1 MPYVVRIEQTR
12 NKQRLGPFRGN
23 KGDTW
28 TTDLAELAYR
38 IPAPYDDSEDNL
50 YDAIDDI
57 RKRMLDG
64 HVFAF
69 TSLRQLGCVLWQKEV
84 TKIMRRNKL
93 RVYVYQVQEFYQLR
107 GQCMF
112 CKDSAR
118 KLTKIPFR
126 VLENL

>member
-28 TTDLAELAYR
+28 TPDLVELARR
-38 IPAPYDDSEDNL
+38 IPAPYDDSTDNL
-50 YDAIDDI
+50 YDAFDI
-57 RKRMLDG
+57 RLRMRNNG
-64 HVFAF
+64 HFAF
-69 TSLRQLGCVLWQKEV
+69 TSLRQLSCVLWQNEV
-84 TKIMRRNKL
+84 AKIMRRNKL

-107 GQCMF
+107 NQCIF